1 MADAEKLKDFCTLGT
16 TQVCLVGWVVKGQHS
31 QWVCLPGIGERT
43 GMNKDKKWGKLEG
56 VCNCSLAIAD
66 QRKTS
71 FDLDLAQQS
80 TEHPTAI
87 PVHGRLDHHQD

>member
-1 MADAEKLKDFCTLGT
+1 
-16 TQVCLVGWVVKGQHS
+16 
-31 QWVCLPGIGERT
+31 
-43 GMNKDKKWGKLEG
+43 MNKDEKWGKLEG
-56 VCNCSLAIAD
+56 VCNRSLAIAD

-87 PVHGRLDHHQD
+87 PVHGRLDHPQD